1 MMLWLALSLAMGGNP
16 WPPAGWRLP
25 TEADYSGDWL
35 AFRKDLPTPFHVEAD
50 FNGDGVP
57 DDAWILLRS
66 TGVGWRVVA
75 RVSQKGASARMFDLV
90 DPDGDASAQ
99 YHGIALVKPGRYE
112 TACGKGYFECKPGEP
127 EVLNLKKPA
136 IEFFKY
142 ESASSIFFWESKA
155 KRFRQV
161 WTSD

>member
-1 MMLWLALSLAMGGNP
+1 MILWLALSLVLHANA

-35 AFRKDLPTPFHVEAD
+35 AFRQDVPTPFHVEAD
-50 FNGDGVP
+50 FNGDGVR

-75 RVSQKGASARMFDLV
+75 RVSQKGAAARTCDLV
-90 DPDGDASAQ
+90 EPDGDASAQ

-112 TACGKGYFECKPGEP
+112 TACGKGYFECETGEP
-127 EVLNLKKPA
+127 EVLDLKRPA

-155 KRFRQV
+155 KR
-161 WTSD
+161 